1 MVCVAK
7 KIAHLIDEASKKG
20 YCLLVL
26 FQKLPYV
33 TVVEVFEVECQ
44 IPVFSPHYVAPLNLE
59 FGKLL
64 GVEIAVVLG
73 MGMAADEV
81 AYVDGA
87 FHPVAEHQVHPQSA
101 QVGGLNYIEYLAH
114 SFVFIVVFLTF
125 CFFTK

>member
-1 MVCVAK
+1 MPTVTWLSAYK
-7 KIAHLIDEASKKG
+7 KDARLMDDAGERGVVYKFF
-20 YCLLVL
+20 

-81 AYVDGA
+81 THVDGA
-87 FHPVAEHQVHPQSA
+87 FHPVAEQ
-101 QVGGLNYIEYLAH
+101 
-114 SFVFIVVFLTF
+114 
-125 CFFTK
+125 